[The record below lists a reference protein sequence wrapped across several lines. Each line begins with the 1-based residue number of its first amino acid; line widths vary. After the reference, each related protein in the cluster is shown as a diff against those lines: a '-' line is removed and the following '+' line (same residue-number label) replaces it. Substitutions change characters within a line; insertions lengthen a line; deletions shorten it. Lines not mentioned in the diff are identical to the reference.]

1 MSDLLELAMEAHG
14 GLERWQRVATL
25 IATASIGG
33 AMWARKGQGGAL
45 EDVAVEVDPR
55 RQSVRYSPFIRP
67 GLQSLYE
74 HGRVSVLTDCGSVL
88 STLENPRDSFA
99 GHSLE
104 TQWDELQLA
113 YFSGYAMWTYLTTP
127 FLFTLPG
134 FRYEEVEPWVEN
146 DETWRRLRVTFPD
159 NVESHSRVQD
169 FYFGEDGILRR
180 QDYSTEIS
188 GNRPVVLYATEPE
201 YFGGLIFPTR
211 RRAYARGTD
220 NLPLDV
226 PVGVAIDFHDVQVM
240 EDGAALRAVG

>member
-1 MSDLLELAMEAHG
+1 MSDLLEMAMEAHG
-14 GLERWQRVATL
+14 GLERWQRVTTL
-25 IATASIGG
+25 VATASIGG
-33 AMWARKGQGGAL
+33 AMWTRKGHRGAL
-45 EDVAVEVDPR
+45 EDVAVQVDVR
-55 RQSVRYSPFIRP
+55 RQRVSYSPFIRP

-74 HGRVSVLTDCGSVL
+74 PGRVSVLTDSGSVL
-88 STLENPRDSFA
+88 LTLENPRDSFA

-113 YFSGYAMWTYLTTP
+113 YFSGYAMLTYLTTP

-240 EDGAALRAVG
+240 EDGAVLRAVG